1 MKEQKIEDFLKEN
14 NADSEFI
21 RELIDHMWLISSTE
35 IESAEELLSVLK
47 KWVCHYRHENMIT
60 ENLVFPCIEEII

>member
-21 RELIDHMWLISSTE
+21 SEIIDHMWLICSTE
-35 IESAEELLSVLK
+35 IESVDELLSVLE
-47 KWVCHYRHENMIT
+47 KWVCYYRHENMIT
-60 ENLVFPCIEEII
+60 ENLVFPRIEEII